1 MRYRNRFISFGL
13 TKNHKSFGMKNVVT
27 VFTIFFFISFS
38 AASQKRWGFADAV
51 GFNSV
56 DGYNGLGIKTKAI
69 VTFQVSVFAI
79 LPADKKESFVFM
91 PSLGYLPKGV
101 QFSNIL
107 FTDNLG
113 NETGNG
119 NLKRRIDYLQ
129 LTLAES
135 YKMQWGSGIEGFIGA
150 GPYIAYALAGKEKV
164 SGFVPVNN
172 SAAPPDKA
180 VDFKAASI
188 KRWDAGINVQVSAI
202 FSKTWLVGLCT
213 DFGILKLNSAG
224 TINAQNRSSRIYVGY
239 VF

>member
-1 MRYRNRFISFGL
+1 MKKIVIIFTIFYFISF
-13 TKNHKSFGMKNVVT
+13 N
-27 VFTIFFFISFS
+27 

-56 DGYNGLGIKTKAI
+56 DGYNGLGIKSKTI
-69 VTFQVSVFAI
+69 TTFQLSVFAI
-79 LPADKKESFVFM
+79 LPADIKENFVFM

-101 QFSNIL
+101 QFTNIV
-107 FTDNLG
+107 FTDSLG
-113 NETGNG
+113 NELGSG

-135 YKMQWGSGIEGFIGA
+135 YKMQWGTGIEGFIGA
-150 GPYIAYALAGKEKV
+150 GPYLAYAMAGKEKV

-172 SAAPPDKA
+172 GTAPPNKA
-180 VDFKAASI
+180 VDFKAAAI
-188 KRWDAGINVQVSAI
+188 KRWDAGINVQVSVL